1 VIRYVPVACHVHPR
15 ANAQFAGQIIH
26 NLTGGKLLKYA
37 EERPGFE
44 LPDKYK
50 PGYSEKKQKPTRSR
64 SGGRPGA
71 GGERGSEE
79 TVTGSREDESEDQ
92 ESEGQGEGKDSDSI
106 IVGWYG
112 DDDPENP
119 QNWWVLSSFTSI

>member
-1 VIRYVPVACHVHPR
+1 VIRYVPVARHVRPR

-26 NLTGGKLLKYA
+26 KLTGGKVLKYA

-44 LPDKYK
+44 LPD
-50 PGYSEKKQKPTRSR
+50 KQKPTRSR